1 MHASRKLRG
10 YLLSN
15 HLTMK
20 PSAIALALFAT
31 VSAAAQTPPA
41 PEPAPAATPSP
52 LSAEVAQQLNATLPK
67 PVDPLKLA
75 DIRAQSIA
83 RAPASQLG
91 SETTPADSEVLEL
104 PKMTVKQ
111 QPRPR
116 PRLGDHTILGP
127 KAFNDELVKKNF
139 TALDR
144 ALNKFTLPLF
154 GTGAAERAREDY
166 NLAQKRQFMD
176 DVLTIAKAAEQT
188 DPEAAKALREAA
200 AKP

>member
-1 MHASRKLRG
+1 
-10 YLLSN
+10 
-15 HLTMK
+15 MK
-20 PSAIALALFAT
+20 PSALVLALFAT
-31 VSAAAQTPPA
+31 VSAAAQTAPA
-41 PEPAPAATPSP
+41 PEPAPAAPASP
-52 LSAEVAQQLNATLPK
+52 LSAEVAQQLNASLNQSVTAK
-67 PVDPLKLA
+67 PTAVTIA
-75 DIRAQSIA
+75 DIRQQSID

-91 SETTPADSEVLEL
+91 QATTPADPEVLEL

-116 PRLGDHTILGP
+116 PRLNDHTILGP
-127 KAFNDELVKKNF
+127 KAFNDELMKKNL
-139 TALDR
+139 TGLDR

-166 NLAQKRQFMD
+166 NIAQKRQFMD

>member
-1 MHASRKLRG
+1 
-10 YLLSN
+10 
-15 HLTMK
+15 MK
-20 PSAIALALFAT
+20 PSAITLALFVT
-31 VSAAAQTPPA
+31 VSALAQTAPA
-41 PEPAPAATPSP
+41 PEPAPAPPPPSP
-52 LSAEVAQQLNATLPK
+52 LSAEVAKDLNASLPQ
-67 PVDPLKLA
+67 PVPARPTAATIA
-75 DIRAQSIA
+75 DIRQQSID
-83 RAPASQLG
+83 RAPAGQLSQEG
-91 SETTPADSEVLEL
+91 TPADAEVLEL

-116 PRLGDHTILGP
+116 PRLNDHTILGP

-139 TALDR
+139 TGLDR

-188 DPEAAKALREAA
+188 DPEAAKALREVA